1 MQIRGQPDKTARRA
15 GCTMEPLAPHPTDMK
30 PSLPQLMSL
39 NGGFVDTAGFLAL
52 HGLFTAHVTGN
63 FVTIGAAL
71 VHGTTGTV
79 TKLLALPVFCVVVV
93 LVRWLSYGLPG
104 FGLPVLRTMLVLK
117 AVLLLAGGIF
127 AIGFG
132 PFPDGDSAI
141 AMLTGLVLVSA
152 MAIQNAVHRI
162 HLGSAPP
169 TTLMTG
175 TTTQVMVD
183 LADLLRGG
191 QAPEEAA
198 ATRARMRRMA
208 AAVAWFA
215 AGCAA
220 AALIYARWDMWCF
233 AVPPVLA
240 ALAVLLQDS
249 THEGEAVAPHPAA
262 PAAPAPARQS

>member
-1 MQIRGQPDKTARRA
+1 
-15 GCTMEPLAPHPTDMK
+15 MK
-30 PSLPQLMSL
+30 PTLPQLMSL

-71 VHGTTGTV
+71 VHGTSGAL
-79 TKLLALPVFCVVVV
+79 TKLLALPVFCVVVM
-93 LVRWLSYGLPG
+93 LARWLSYGLPG
-104 FGLPVLRTMLVLK
+104 LGLPVLRTMLVLK
-117 AVLLLAGGIF
+117 TVLLLAGGIL
-127 AIGFG
+127 AIHCG
-132 PFPDGDSAI
+132 PFADGDSAA
-141 AMLTGLVLVSA
+141 AMLAGLVLVSA

-198 ATRARMRRMA
+198 AARTRMRRMA
-208 AAVAWFA
+208 LAVAWFA

-220 AALIYARWDMWCF
+220 AALIYARWNVWCF

-240 ALAVLLQDS
+240 ALSVVLQRS
-249 THEGEAVAPHPAA
+249 THEGDSTALPPPPPPPLKASTGHL
-262 PAAPAPARQS
+262 

>member
-1 MQIRGQPDKTARRA
+1 
-15 GCTMEPLAPHPTDMK
+15 MK
-30 PSLPQLMSL
+30 PTLPQLMSL

-71 VHGTTGTV
+71 VHGTSGTL
-79 TKLLALPVFCVVVV
+79 TKLLALPVFCIVVV
-93 LVRWLSYGLPG
+93 LARWLSYGLPRL
-104 FGLPVLRTMLVLK
+104 GLPVMRTMLVIK
-117 AVLLLAGGIF
+117 TVLLLAGGVV
-127 AIGFG
+127 AIHFG
-132 PFPDGDSAI
+132 PFADGDSGT
-141 AMLTGLVLVSA
+141 AMLAGLVLVSA

-191 QAPEEAA
+191 QAPQEAA
-198 ATRARMRRMA
+198 AVRARMLRMSL
-208 AAVAWFA
+208 AVAWFA

-220 AALIYARWDMWCF
+220 AALLYARWDVWCF

-240 ALAVLLQDS
+240 ACTVLLQGS
-249 THEGEAVAPHPAA
+249 THEGDPTA
-262 PAAPAPARQS
+262 PAATAQQPQATASAPHL